1 MASSSS
7 SLLVK
12 LLFLLFITY
21 IVFSSSKVEAQVEET
36 SLKLMSDALEWPL
49 SMSFY
54 SDLNDNE
61 EGDEEKDDERE
72 SGCSRRSLFWK
83 RMRYYISYGA
93 LSANRI
99 PCPPRS
105 GRLMALSILTLGDV
119 PGSLGAG
126 DELRDFNW
134 AEIVLEDFDGAIT
147 YQYLSFW
154 L

>member
-7 SLLVK
+7 SLLGK
-12 LLFLLFITY
+12 LLFLLFITCA
-21 IVFSSSKVEAQVEET
+21 VFSSSKVEAQVEET

-61 EGDEEKDDERE
+61 EGDEEKDDEEE
-72 SGCSRRSLFWK
+72 SGDSRRSLFWK

-105 GRLMALSILTLGDV
+105 GRSYYTHNCFKAHGPVHPYTRGCS
-119 PGSLGAG
+119 
-126 DELRDFNW
+126 R
-134 AEIVLEDFDGAIT
+134 IT
-147 YQYLSFW
+147 RCRR
-154 L
+154 